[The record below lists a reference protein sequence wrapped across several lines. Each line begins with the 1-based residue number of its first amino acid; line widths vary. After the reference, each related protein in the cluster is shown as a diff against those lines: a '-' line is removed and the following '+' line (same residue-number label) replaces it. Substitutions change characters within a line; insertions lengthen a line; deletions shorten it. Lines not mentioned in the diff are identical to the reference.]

1 MTVAARGEVQRSTCL
16 LHLANSMSGYV
27 ESDVPAGQAAC
38 FPYCG
43 GGDAKLLGANAP
55 ARRIEKMSFIVR

>member
-1 MTVAARGEVQRSTCL
+1 MAKSREALVCCNSVNTC
-16 LHLANSMSGYV
+16 SMSGYV

>member
-1 MTVAARGEVQRSTCL
+1 
-16 LHLANSMSGYV
+16 MSGYV

-55 ARRIEKMSFIVR
+55 ARRIEKMSFISKVMSGNYLGVGCRRPTIVLEA